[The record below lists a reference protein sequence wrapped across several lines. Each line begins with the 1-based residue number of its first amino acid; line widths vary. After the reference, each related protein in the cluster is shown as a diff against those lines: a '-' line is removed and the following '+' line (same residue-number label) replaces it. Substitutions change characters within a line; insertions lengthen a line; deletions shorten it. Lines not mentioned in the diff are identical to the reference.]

1 MGIFRFRAIVTILSL
16 LGVHVAG
23 FVAMLLLLQ
32 SVQESVTDLDA
43 SGGTGISDLLSN
55 LSVTPSL
62 RCSSCWL

>member
-23 FVAMLLLLQ
+23 FVAMILLLQ
-32 SVQESVTDLDA
+32 GVQEGVTDLDS

-55 LSVTPSL
+55 LSVNSSL
-62 RCSSCWL
+62 